1 MPTIRSPFLKKS
13 DPYIYRDH
21 HTPCRMPGRDDYI
34 LKPARLEGRRR
45 SESSAACEAEAAHN
59 MRRQP
64 KYTASQKKTRHS
76 ICGRNF
82 VKCKPIFTILSLT
95 DSQENSQE
103 MRTRANYIQG
113 GDADVSCTA
122 WFRTTLLGVV
132 IHVSPTCRTD
142 AGSGPPPLNC
152 LTFRPV
158 VGQLSEVVPFLLLE
172 QRCGMASP
180 KPEAQCRQQ
189 RPQS

>member
-45 SESSAACEAEAAHN
+45 SESPGHIAATCEADAAHN

-82 VKCKPIFTILSLT
+82 VRCKPIFTILSLT
-95 DSQENSQE
+95 DSQENSLRVRPARCCSS
-103 MRTRANYIQG
+103 MHIGCRRDTTRMGVNATGTSG
-113 GDADVSCTA
+113 GVAGRAPKTRES
-122 WFRTTLLGVV
+122 RRRRRRG
-132 IHVSPTCRTD
+132 
-142 AGSGPPPLNC
+142 GSGEGLC
-152 LTFRPV
+152 
-158 VGQLSEVVPFLLLE
+158 PF
-172 QRCGMASP
+172 
-180 KPEAQCRQQ
+180 PENLRIFHLKMV
-189 RPQS
+189 